1 MYFHRKKK
9 LARFFTHV
17 SGIFLRMSPSHDD
30 LMEDGE
36 DVEGGG
42 EEDEEDGRGPAARE
56 LDPNVDRC

>member
-1 MYFHRKKK
+1 
-9 LARFFTHV
+9 
-17 SGIFLRMSPSHDD
+17 MSPSHDD

-42 EEDEEDGRGPAARE
+42 EEDEEDVRGPAARE